1 MVVQGTT
8 LMSISPTNDFRI
20 RWILQDE
27 FLNKM
32 IKNRYFC
39 GRMLVDT
46 VDTNLPYDYQALP
59 SSKTQ

>member
-20 RWILQDE
+20 RWILHNE

-32 IKNRYFC
+32 IKNTYFC
-39 GRMLVDT
+39 GRMLFDT
-46 VDTNLPYDYQALP
+46 VDTNLPYDYQVLP

>member
-27 FLNKM
+27 LLNKM